1 MRLLH
6 LLLVLFLATAAG
18 CASQPATTAAAR
30 ADARPLVILVSID
43 GFRADYLQ
51 HGHTPTLDALAA
63 DGVRAKAMQ
72 PAFPTLTFP
81 NHYTLVTGLYPD
93 HHGIVNNR
101 FTNPDTGAA
110 FVFKDRDTTA
120 DPAWWGGE
128 PIWITA
134 QKQGLRTAT
143 MFWPG
148 SDVAIGG
155 VRPDHWLYYDGAMTS
170 AERVDHLLGWI
181 DLPAAQRAQF
191 YTLYFDAV
199 DHASHAHGPQS
210 PQVDAALAEVD
221 GAIARLVAGLRE
233 RGLYDD
239 VDLVIVSDHGG
250 ARTSKELRTYL
261 DDVLPAG
268 DAKVGNYGVLATIT
282 PLPGKEA
289 SVAQALLKPH
299 PHMTCWRKSQ
309 VPARLHYGSNPRLPP
324 FLCLAATG
332 GLITEHAYE
341 NKGAHYSVGEHGY
354 DNADPQMQALFIA
367 RGPDFHHGLVVPEF
381 PNVDVYPLLAHLLRI
396 QPAPNDGDFAT
407 VAPMLRRAVR

>member
-1 MRLLH
+1 MRLLRLLSI
-6 LLLVLFLATAAG
+6 LLLAACAG
-18 CASQPATTAAAR
+18 CASQPRTEAAAPATR
-30 ADARPLVILVSID
+30 RPLVILVSID
-43 GFRADYLQ
+43 GFRPDYLQ
-51 HGHTPTLDALAA
+51 RGHTPTLAALAA

-72 PAFPTLTFP
+72 PVFPTLTFP

-110 FVFKDRDTTA
+110 FVFKDRYTTA
-120 DPAWWGGE
+120 DPTWWGGE

-148 SDVAIGG
+148 SDVAISG
-155 VRPDHWLYYDGAMTS
+155 VRPDHWLYYDGSMS
-170 AERVDHLLGWI
+170 SSERVDHLLHWI

-199 DHASHAHGPQS
+199 DHASHSHGPPS

-221 GAIARLVAGLRE
+221 DALGRLVAGLRA

-239 VDLVIVSDHGG
+239 TDLVIVSDHGG
-250 ARTSKELRTYL
+250 ATTSKALRTYL
-261 DDVLPAG
+261 DDVVPLA
-268 DAKVGNYGVLATIT
+268 DIKVGNYGVLATVT
-282 PLPGKEA
+282 PLPGKQA
-289 SVAQALLKPH
+289 SVEQALLKPH

-324 FLCLAATG
+324 ILCLAAEG
-332 GLITEHAYE
+332 GIITEHAYE
-341 NKGAHYSVGEHGY
+341 NQGGHTSVGEHGY
-354 DNADPQMQALFIA
+354 DNIDPKMQALFIA
-367 RGPDFHHGLVVPEF
+367 RGPDFRRGLVVPGF
-381 PNVDVYPLLAHLLRI
+381 PNVDLYPLLAHLLRI
-396 QPAPNDGDFAT
+396 QPAPNDGDFAA
-407 VAPMLRRAVR
+407 VAPLLRKP